1 MNSRKFFS
9 VLLTL
14 CLVLVLGACS
24 SGGTGSAG
32 NTGGGG
38 EDPGGSAANP
48 SGDSKHTGGEG
59 KDTLY
64 VYSNSGDSVESWNE
78 RFGDLLKEKFPD
90 YTIEYIPKTN
100 EVGLKEL
107 ITAGQRIDIYWESIG
122 GFSTYLTDFDLQ
134 YDMTELIEQHEIDM
148 SKFEPTIVDA
158 IKQISGDQLW
168 GVPVFNNTMVLYYNK
183 DLFDK
188 FGVDYPADGMT
199 WDEAAE
205 LSKKLTRTEG
215 DKAYVGLSSSETH
228 LLLMNQLSI
237 PYVDPETQ
245 KSTLDQDERWKKF
258 YETVFVKP
266 ADVSGYREYMQA
278 HDNKLP
284 YRKEFLEAQEL
295 AMFGWLS
302 SITSVF
308 PDEFSKMNWDMV
320 AMPTFADAPGIGTQA
335 YPTYFSLTKMT
346 ENKDAAMEVIKYLV
360 SEEVQTQ
367 LSRNGIMPV
376 LNDEGIIEQYG
387 ADSVYQG
394 KNYGAA
400 FYNEFAE
407 IPFKSDHDRTI
418 NTPYAKAAPRVV
430 LEGDYNTIFRE
441 YAEESNQKITDS
453 GSE

>member
-1 MNSRKFFS
+1 MNSRKFHS

-14 CLVLVLGACS
+14 CLSLVWVLSACS

-32 NTGGGG
+32 NTGEG
-38 EDPGGSAANP
+38 EDPGGTATTPVVDN
-48 SGDSKHTGGEG
+48 KVEG

-134 YDMTELIEQHEIDM
+134 YDMTELIQQHEIDM
-148 SKFEPTIVDA
+148 TQFEPTIVDA
-158 IKQISGDQLW
+158 IKQISGDQIW

-188 FGVDYPADGMT
+188 FGVDYPVDGMT

-205 LSKKLTRTEG
+205 LSKKLTRSEG
-215 DKAYVGLSSSETH
+215 DKSYVGLSSSETH
-228 LLLMNQLSI
+228 LLLMNHLSI
-237 PYVDPETQ
+237 PYVDPDTK
-245 KSTLDQDERWKKF
+245 KSTLDQDERWKTF
-258 YETVFVKP
+258 YETVFAKP

-278 HDNKLP
+278 HENKLP

-360 SEEVQTQ
+360 SKEVQTK

-376 LNDEGIIEQYG
+376 LNDESIIEQYG

-400 FYNEFAE
+400 FYNEFAK

-441 YAEESNQKITDS
+441 YAEESNQKITDT
-453 GSE
+453 GVE